1 MSELDDF
8 GQMLMREVRDRA
20 IRELFDRLTGSGDE
34 TSSDESLRH
43 LSSGADAEA
52 MRDVILTAVDG
63 AIAGFLFFMDAA
75 STMETFEVFSPTGDS
90 VAAMS
95 DGIHTEPFASGGWV
109 EKYSEYPA

>member
-1 MSELDDF
+1 MSELDNF

-43 LSSGADAEA
+43 LSSSADAEA
-52 MRDVILTAVDG
+52 IQDVILNAVDE
-63 AIAGFLFFMDAA
+63 AIVGFLYFMDAA
-75 STMETFEVFSPTGDS
+75 STMKTFEVFSPTGAS

-95 DGIHTEPFASGGWV
+95 DGIHTEPFASDGWV

>member
-20 IRELFDRLTGSGDE
+20 IRELFDRLTGSDG
-34 TSSDESLRH
+34 TPSDESLGH
-43 LSSGADAEA
+43 LSSSADAEA
-52 MRDVILTAVDG
+52 MQDVILTAVDG

-75 STMETFEVFSPTGDS
+75 STMKTFEVFSPTGAS

>member
-63 AIAGFLFFMDAA
+63 AIAGFL
-75 STMETFEVFSPTGDS
+75 S
-90 VAAMS
+90 
-95 DGIHTEPFASGGWV
+95 
-109 EKYSEYPA
+109 